1 MNNQSLEKFRSD
13 FPALS
18 RRRNGKPPIY
28 FDSACT
34 SLVPRPVIA
43 SLLQYYEQYPACGG
57 KRSSHWFAEEVT
69 ALIEGKPEAGI
80 TGARRAFAE
89 FFFAG
94 SGQ

>member
-57 KRSSHWFAEEVT
+57 SAAVT
-69 ALIEGKPEAGI
+69 
-80 TGARRAFAE
+80 
-89 FFFAG
+89 G
-94 SGQ
+94 SPRGDCPY